1 MEKEDFL
8 IQIRDKL
15 RKDGIKLW
23 LPPYYSQTTGFSE
36 LEIIV
41 SPIKPLFLNM
51 ESMQRFQNLCKTISE
66 ALNISQAT
74 CLEIIK
80 ELQTNSV
87 ENLKQ
92 KTRFEESGLATIK
105 IKVVNQGK
113 APKILTKEVM
123 LTLRGSDLKDVICQ
137 DISVPPEK

>member
-1 MEKEDFL
+1 
-8 IQIRDKL
+8 
-15 RKDGIKLW
+15 
-23 LPPYYSQTTGFSE
+23 
-36 LEIIV
+36 
-41 SPIKPLFLNM
+41 
-51 ESMQRFQNLCKTISE
+51 MQLFQNLCKTVSE

-92 KTRFEESGLATIK
+92 KTRFEESGLATLK

-123 LTLRGSDLKDVICQ
+123 LTLRGSDLKDIICQ
-137 DISVPPEK
+137 DISVTPEK